1 MAKQRLPAR
10 PASIAPPPAA
20 PEPVLPTI
28 EHFDRLDLHV
38 PNSCGFNA
46 SFNPTAAG
54 SGDAPCGW
62 VSPYHFG
69 INEGLTVLMI
79 ENHRS
84 GFVWSL
90 LRCCAVLETGLRCAG
105 FRGGWLD

>member
-1 MAKQRLPAR
+1 MVASLPF
-10 PASIAPPPAA
+10 A
-20 PEPVLPTI
+20 PELVLPTI

-38 PNSCGFNA
+38 PNPYGFKS

-54 SGDAPCGW
+54 RGDAPCGW

-69 INEGLTVLMI
+69 INEGPTVLMV

-90 LRCCAVLETGLRCAG
+90 LRGCAVLERGLRRAG